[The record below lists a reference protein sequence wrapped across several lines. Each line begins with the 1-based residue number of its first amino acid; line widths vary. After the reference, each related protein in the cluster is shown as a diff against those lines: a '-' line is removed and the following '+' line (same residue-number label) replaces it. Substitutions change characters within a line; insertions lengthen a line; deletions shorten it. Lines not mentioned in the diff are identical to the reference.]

1 MKELVKG
8 KLPIVILIIMLS
20 VVYYLFGNDYLSQ
33 RQEQKVLASQIAEV
47 TQTLSQIP
55 ESPQGL
61 EQRLEVAQ
69 ASLAAEQSTLPSEVD
84 TTQVIDTILRLADDC
99 GVKAIPL
106 ATEPWIEEKVGEHG
120 YHVFRLNVAVDGG
133 FSQLVDFVKRLENG
147 EFNTLIVEKVSVS
160 RLSPQSEDESVAEG
174 IISITASLDLAI
186 YTQSLNSD

>member
-33 RQEQKVLASQIAEV
+33 RQEQKSLTSQLAEV
-47 TQTLSQIP
+47 TPTLSQIP
-55 ESPQGL
+55 EPPQGL
-61 EQRLEVAQ
+61 EQRLELAQ
-69 ASLAAEQSTLPSEVD
+69 ATLAAEQSKLPSEVD

-106 ATEPWIEEKVGEHG
+106 ATEPWTEEKIGEHG
-120 YHVFRLNVAVDGG
+120 YDVFRLSMAVDGG
-133 FSQLVDFVKRLENG
+133 FSQLVDFVKKLENG
-147 EFNTLIVEKVSVS
+147 EFNTLIVEKLSVS
-160 RLSPQSEDESVAEG
+160 RLSQQFEDETVAEG
-174 IISITASLDLAI
+174 IMLITANLDLAI